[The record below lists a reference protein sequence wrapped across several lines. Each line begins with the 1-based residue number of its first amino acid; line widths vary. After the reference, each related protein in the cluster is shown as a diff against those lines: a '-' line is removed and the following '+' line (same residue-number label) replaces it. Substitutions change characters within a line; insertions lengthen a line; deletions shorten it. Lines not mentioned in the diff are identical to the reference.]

1 MASPAG
7 ERLMAIE
14 SRSGVSFLWLLSESW
29 SWGPSC
35 LFDFV
40 LHTASSFSNTPH
52 PIVRVSL
59 LNYASPFEMHFSYWR
74 VNEGIFLE
82 KCDRRHKYKP
92 FHYIYI
98 ISLLS
103 WAQFCFKCITF
114 FPPPY
119 IFLYSLGC
127 YLTFSAFRS
136 CLRISCYSGSWA
148 SIHCLLILFPDI
160 TLSLAG
166 TVVSDVGWDGETSVK
181 VARLAELG
189 AKHWTDIL
197 MFLLPSY

>member
-52 PIVRVSL
+52 PIIGVSL
-59 LNYASPFEMHFSYWR
+59 LNYASPFEKHFSYCR
-74 VNEGIFLE
+74 ENGGIVLE
-82 KCDRRHKYKP
+82 KCDHRDKYKL
-92 FHYIYI
+92 FHCIFYY
-98 ISLLS
+98 LS
-103 WAQFCFKCITF
+103 PVLNPVLFQAHHIF
-114 FPPPY
+114 FPPY
-119 IFLYSLGC
+119 IFPYSLGFC
-127 YLTFSAFRS
+127 LTFSAFRS
-136 CLRISCYSGSWA
+136 CPVSCNRGSWA

-160 TLSLAG
+160 ALSLAG
-166 TVVSDVGWDGETSVK
+166 TVVRDVGWDGEASVK
-181 VARLAELG
+181 VVRLAGLG
-189 AKHWTDIL
+189 AKHWTKIL
-197 MFLLPSY
+197 MFLL